1 MHSASRVSSRSS
13 ICSVCISE
21 MVSSFI
27 GLRPGAGRPTVA
39 WSCLQVAID
48 EIDLLQAAK
57 ALADVLRAD
66 LPHALD
72 RLQLGVGRGEDL
84 VQPAELADDVLHHEL
99 GQARDAPEDAVAAW
113 RDGEVEGVD
122 LAVVPEQL
130 GEAAEVE
137 QVLVRQ

>member
-1 MHSASRVSSRSS
+1 MHSGSRTISRSS
-13 ICSVCISE
+13 SWSVESG

-27 GLRPGAGRPTVA
+27 GVRPDAGRPTVSG
-39 WSCLQVAID
+39 SCLQVAVD
-48 EIDLLQAAK
+48 EIDLLQPAK

-99 GQARDAPEDAVAAW
+99 RQARDAPEDPVAAW
-113 RDGEVEGVD
+113 RDGEDERVD
-122 LAVVPEQL
+122 LAVVAEQL
-130 GEAAEVE
+130 GQAPEVE
-137 QVLVRQ
+137 Q